1 MTLAIILAVVASLLW
16 SITNHTDKFLV
27 NGIDQAASSIKTLM
41 VFSTL
46 IAGTMAATIWLGL
59 NGWQIPSIDWLSLI
73 LIFSSAGAY
82 VVASYLYFRAL
93 DGNETSRIV
102 VLYQL
107 IPVFS
112 YVLGLIFLHENL
124 NFRQILGSLIIL
136 AAAVIISTNF
146 HQKTQQNQRKALIFM
161 LASCFAFAVY
171 YLLFDVAREH
181 SNYNSCAFWYQVGL
195 AVFGIGFIL
204 TPSFR
209 YSFTQAIRK
218 NGKIYVPLNL
228 LNELLNSTAVLMS
241 NYAVIAL
248 PLALANVMNGLQPAF
263 TFILGVIGM
272 KLLPKYFQEDLSR
285 SAVVQKVGCI
295 ILIGIGLAVIFL

>member
-112 YVLGLIFLHENL
+112 YILGLIFLHENL

-181 SNYNSCAFWYQVGL
+181 SNYNSCAFWYQIGL

-204 TPSFR
+204 APSFR
-209 YSFTQAIRK
+209 HSFTQAIRK

-263 TFILGVIGM
+263 TFILGAIGM

-295 ILIGIGLAVIFL
+295 VLIGIGLAVIFL